1 MVSSTKRGTF
11 FGFEGNGPV
20 NGRSE
25 VVTRTVLR
33 SQCTLCRRPP
43 TGIDTGSSGRA
54 GLWCNFCTRKPE
66 LRFLAV
72 EGAGQPQQD
81 DILVLWWQ
89 EVSRHLSSIT
99 AGRSHCG
106 RGERLVPDAYS
117 QLVTHRPFARPETV
131 RTLLNLPRSGKN
143 GLSISPRLHLSQAS
157 GWDKTTRQTP
167 ITWIR
172 KVSENCLKPPYP
184 PIEGAF
190 GQMGPL
196 HLKNLSHW
204 RKASAPPMISVF

>member
-1 MVSSTKRGTF
+1 MARSLSTPLVYHRRKIA
-11 FGFEGNGPV
+11 
-20 NGRSE
+20 
-25 VVTRTVLR
+25 LR
-33 SQCTLCRRPP
+33 PRRA
-43 TGIDTGSSGRA
+43 A
-54 GLWCNFCTRKPE
+54 GEP
-66 LRFLAV
+66 
-72 EGAGQPQQD
+72 
-81 DILVLWWQ
+81 
-89 EVSRHLSSIT
+89 
-99 AGRSHCG
+99 
-106 RGERLVPDAYS
+106 LVPDAYS

-184 PIEGAF
+184 LIEGAF

-204 RKASAPPMISVF
+204 RKGSAPPMISAFCRIHLIDCVSPYL